1 MTTRAESTFTS
12 ENSETTPREWT
23 GGSMARTRWLKEF
36 SGDLEGTSVV
46 EAIMLQVEPA
56 PGGEAGAIYV
66 GVERFECSL
75 HGRKG
80 SFLLTHNA
88 TSLGAETGGEW
99 TIVPG
104 SGRDELTGISG
115 RGEILP
121 DHHFVLEYTL
131 P

>member
-1 MTTRAESTFTS
+1 
-12 ENSETTPREWT
+12 
-23 GGSMARTRWLKEF
+23 MARTRWLKEF
-36 SGDLEGTSVV
+36 TGDLEGTSVV
-46 EAIMLQVEPA
+46 EAIMLQVEPP
-56 PGGEAGAIYV
+56 PGGEASAIYV
-66 GVERFECSL
+66 GIERFECSV

-88 TSLGAETGGEW
+88 TAHGDDSGGEW

-104 SGRDELTGISG
+104 SGGDELTGITG

-121 DHHFVLEYTL
+121 DHHFVLDYRL